1 MAKNKRKFKNSIWY
15 TLIMLIVFMG
25 VVPILLQLPIALLG
39 IIPDEYNNALT
50 EVLVEYMFYPG
61 VTLISFIILFL
72 FKENKDL
79 RKVFSLKNNKIL
91 YGLLIGFGLNAISVL
106 LAYLFGYL
114 KLAYSGFNIGLLLI
128 SFISVTIQS
137 ASEEVIC
144 RGYLMEKILKD
155 YKSPVLAIMLNSLI
169 FALFHIFNDGASIFS
184 TYSIFVIGILF
195 SLFAY
200 YNGNIWESVAI
211 HTMWNF
217 TQNFI
222 FGLPNS
228 GYPAIYSIFKITEAK
243 NGFAYNT
250 VFGVESTITVLLLD
264 ILVIVIIQLL
274 HKKNQSYD

>member
-1 MAKNKRKFKNSIWY
+1 
-15 TLIMLIVFMG
+15 MG

-155 YKSPVLAIMLNSLI
+155 YKSPLLAIMLNSLI

-274 HKKNQSYD
+274 HKKNQS